1 MANEISA
8 LRKSARL
15 NQSNTSQNRKF
26 VKIKTFDPNF
36 ASQPSRQQYNI
47 NSVNSRKKKN
57 QRRCSIVGL
66 GKQNFWPIFCN
77 SALPKTQCQFCECQI
92 KAINDGAQLTVVS
105 RCLPRR
111 RPRWSFLF
119 FLPPRISFDWEPL
132 SGEGGEENKMTFPA
146 VWRTLPVLTMGDVDG
161 DRDERW
167 KQFFFL
173 QI

>member
-1 MANEISA
+1 MPDWTNQIR
-8 LRKSARL
+8 RKLESLSKSRL
-15 NQSNTSQNRKF
+15 LIQILQ
-26 VKIKTFDPNF
+26 
-36 ASQPSRQQYNI
+36 ASQADNNTILILWIPER
-47 NSVNSRKKKN
+47 KKN

-119 FLPPRISFDWEPL
+119 FLPPRIIFDWEPL